1 MDSNSDYVVPSDL
14 MIDILKAAEKKAAL
28 SPRSMLLR
36 GGLSGALLAFATA
49 FAWKGIAG
57 LPPSQGSL
65 VAGLVFP
72 VGFAMITLLGLELVT
87 GNFAILTFG
96 VLRGRG
102 SLGALLKNW
111 SWVMLGNLVGSV
123 FFGLLLAFT
132 LTNGSFRST
141 DPLAQKVVEVA
152 VAKTT
157 HYAESGAA
165 GWWTAFVKG
174 VLCNW
179 MVAFGSVL
187 GMVSRSTAGKVVA
200 IWLPISIFFALGFEH
215 SVVNMFV
222 IPTGILLGAK
232 VTVAQ
237 WLIWNQLPVTL
248 GNILGAALLVAAC
261 LHFSQP
267 LEVKKN
273 ELSIPQS

>member
-1 MDSNSDYVVPSDL
+1 MVSNADYVLPADL
-14 MIDILKAAEKKAAL
+14 MTDALKAAEKKATL
-28 SPRSMLLR
+28 SIRSMVLR

-57 LPPSQGSL
+57 IPPSQGSL
-65 VAGLVFP
+65 IAGLVFP

-87 GNFAILTFG
+87 GNFAILTLG
-96 VLRGRG
+96 VLRGKV
-102 SLGALLKNW
+102 SLRDLIKNW
-111 SWVMLGNLVGSV
+111 SWVMLGNLIGSI
-123 FFGLLLAFT
+123 FFGVLLAFT
-132 LTNGSFRST
+132 LTNGSFRSS
-141 DPLAQKVVEVA
+141 DPLGQKIVEVA

-165 GWWTAFVKG
+165 GWWTAFIKG

-187 GMVSRSTAGKVVA
+187 GMTSRSAVGKVVA

-232 VTVAQ
+232 VTIAQ

-248 GNILGAALLVAAC
+248 GNILGAALLVAAT

-267 LEVKKN
+267 IEEKKN
-273 ELSIPQS
+273 EVSTSQS